1 MDNSGTSLNNKIIT
15 ISFLVG
21 SILIGLVVS
30 VLVDTLAAVT
40 TGGVGRFFAQ
50 DFVRHGLPVIVGLIV
65 FFVLE
70 FNKSVMAW
78 ADEVVTEIRRVVWP
92 SRKDTTS
99 MTIVVCV
106 MLAISGIVFGLLDVV
121 SGSVIGW
128 LLQRN
133 IMGLFS

>member
-15 ISFLVG
+15 VSFLVG
-21 SILIGLVVS
+21 SILIGVVVS
-30 VLVDTLAAVT
+30 VLVDTLAAVA

-50 DFVRHGLPVIVGLIV
+50 DLVKHGLPVAVGLV
-65 FFVLE
+65 TFFALE
-70 FNKSVMAW
+70 FNKSIMAW

-99 MTIVVCV
+99 MTIVVCI
-106 MLAISGIVFGLLDVV
+106 MLVISGLAFGLLDVV